1 MKNLSKIK
9 SFLILMSV
17 FAGIVY
23 AMPNFL
29 STSNNNVSYSFLP
42 GKKINLGLDLKGG
55 SYLLLKADMEVVF
68 EEKLQGLLSDIRYSL
83 RKSKIGYKKLIAK
96 KGIVSFEKRGDTSN
110 DKVKSVIIGLNKN
123 LIIDSKNNKF
133 FVNFSDLN
141 KQEITKATMTQA
153 IEIVR
158 RRIDETGTNEPSIQ
172 QQGADR
178 IIVQLPGLD
187 DPSRIKKLLGKT
199 AKLNFQLVHPSIIS
213 DDIERGSNA
222 PPGYVILEED
232 KNPNRLYMVN
242 KRVMV
247 SGEMLKD
254 ASPTFDRNN
263 SPSVSFQLSP
273 LGGKKFGRVTGQN
286 IGKPFAIILD
296 NKVVSAPVIQ
306 SQIFSSGQI
315 TGSFSVQETND
326 LALVLRSGALPAP
339 MIILEERSVGPGLGS
354 DSISSGKIASV
365 AGLIAVMIFMLM
377 TYGIFGVFA
386 NIALLCNIIFIL
398 ALLSLLQATLTLPGI
413 AGIVLTM
420 GMAVDANVLI
430 FERIKEEYKAGREIF
445 DAIES
450 GFQRAIST
458 IVDANLTTL
467 FAALALFSFGSGP
480 IKGFSVTLMI
490 GIITSMFTA
499 IVITKYLVLAYS
511 KKRDIK
517 NYIFQD

>member
-1 MKNLSKIK
+1 MKNSSKIK

-17 FAGIVY
+17 LLGVVY
-23 AMPNFL
+23 AMPNFI
-29 STSNNNVSYSFLP
+29 SISNNNVSYSFLP

-96 KGIVSFEKRGDTSN
+96 KGIVSFEKRGDTHN
-110 DKVKSVIIGLNKN
+110 EKVKSVIIGLNKN
-123 LIIDSKNNKF
+123 LIIDNKNNKF

-199 AKLNFQLVHPSIIS
+199 AKLNFQLVHPSISS
-213 DDIERGSNA
+213 DDIERGSNT

-232 KNPNRLYMVN
+232 KNPSRLYMVN

-377 TYGIFGVFA
+377 TYGIFGIFA
-386 NIALLCNIIFIL
+386 NIALFCNIIFIL

-430 FERIKEEYKAGREIF
+430 FERIKEEYKAGREII

>member
-1 MKNLSKIK
+1 
-9 SFLILMSV
+9 
-17 FAGIVY
+17 
-23 AMPNFL
+23 
-29 STSNNNVSYSFLP
+29 
-42 GKKINLGLDLKGG
+42 
-55 SYLLLKADMEVVF
+55 
-68 EEKLQGLLSDIRYSL
+68 
-83 RKSKIGYKKLIAK
+83 
-96 KGIVSFEKRGDTSN
+96 
-110 DKVKSVIIGLNKN
+110 
-123 LIIDSKNNKF
+123 
-133 FVNFSDLN
+133 
-141 KQEITKATMTQA
+141 
-153 IEIVR
+153 
-158 RRIDETGTNEPSIQ
+158 
-172 QQGADR
+172 
-178 IIVQLPGLD
+178 
-187 DPSRIKKLLGKT
+187 
-199 AKLNFQLVHPSIIS
+199 
-213 DDIERGSNA
+213 
-222 PPGYVILEED
+222 
-232 KNPNRLYMVN
+232 MVN

-377 TYGIFGVFA
+377 TYGIFGIFA
-386 NIALLCNIIFIL
+386 NIALFCNIIFIL

-420 GMAVDANVLI
+420 GMAVDANVLM
-430 FERIKEEYKAGREIF
+430 FERFKEEYKAGREII